1 MLEKHKLQV
10 LEEVCGLK
18 TEAQIKDK
26 YTEKIIIIT
35 ESLIKP
41 PFYVSRN
48 SLSSHK
54 YKLIT
59 VFLQNLQH
67 KSHHLTHF
75 VHLEN
80 TGPRNAIYQL
90 ASLTSHLFKP
100 DWKNTSITW
109 RSIKEAPGDLRG

>member
-1 MLEKHKLQV
+1 MQV
-10 LEEVCGLK
+10 LEKVCGRK
-18 TEAQIKDK
+18 TEAQIKRE
-26 YTEKIIIIT
+26 YTEKIITVI
-35 ESLIKP
+35 ESQIKP
-41 PFYVSRN
+41 SFYASRN

-54 YKLIT
+54 YKFLT
-59 VFLQNLQH
+59 VLLQNLQH
-67 KSHHLTHF
+67 KSHHLKHF

-109 RSIKEAPGDLRG
+109 RSTKEAPGDLWG